1 MDSITKVLQA
11 CFQTFSTVWKGLSI
25 QVKVN
30 GLRSCFKDESLLQP
44 SRTTLKGLLKLKNRQ
59 VYKMHNLFH

>member
-1 MDSITKVLQA
+1 MNSISKVQQA

-25 QVKVN
+25 RGKVN
-30 GLRSCFKDESLLQP
+30 GMRGCFKDESLIKP
-44 SRTTLKGLLKLKNRQ
+44 SRSTLKGLLKLKNRQ